1 MMNSKTHAYRAALF
15 WRLFSNYFVLILI
28 PVIAAGILA
37 FFYFARLIEKDA
49 EKLNAVVM
57 SHFSEQTDT
66 AFHALQTNMIDM
78 LSTSNLSGLLR
89 ETDTSPEN
97 RRRSELIH
105 TLREQLISLQSAELA
120 SKAFLYF
127 EDQDLVIDAD
137 TYTDKDYFF
146 QFRYPLNPQEKTAF
160 LSQMTGKKM
169 MQVSDPYASHLS
181 VLMSYPFNSD
191 EPDVYLVVNVH
202 LDRLQSR
209 MDIPEKWVTGT
220 ALADNDGR
228 VISQSGLTES
238 ETRWL
243 QERVRSQMKPFQ
255 FLVSDGKALSLS
267 RSNYNGAWYYVSI
280 VDLHTLLKPVH
291 TARLVAWV
299 FLVFFLTVGGL
310 VSSYF
315 SKRLCE
321 PIQEI
326 KEGLKLHRA
335 SQAPIP
341 DEGDDFDA
349 IKRFSQLIVT
359 ENKQLSQ
366 MVSGMMPIVQEHFVT
381 KILLGEYRDALSIE
395 IYAKEIDFPYNKKA
409 MRTALAVALHYEP
422 SVDERMS
429 ETSKSFL
436 MAELKERIRKASPSA
451 VWLCQT
457 KPGIVACVVHHDP
470 FLRFGP
476 NDAAE
481 LIAII
486 LRHYGSYFKATIGIG
501 KTVHAIE
508 DLHISYEH
516 AASVLKSRGLDEEVE
531 ICTDRSEPDGPP
543 WDNFLSVQD
552 INRMMNQYKTKE
564 YDKLLQAALELL
576 EEGRRRRASAS
587 QVKHMCTDVLN
598 AWIRAVGT
606 EHHDVNVPF
615 YSGLYDRLN
624 RCMTWDDLQRCMQSV
639 HALLFPTSEAGDRA
653 KRISDILDYID
664 ANYNQELSI
673 EYFAA
678 VMNMSVGHF
687 SRTFKEE
694 VGEKYVEYIA
704 KCRVRKAKQFLLES
718 DMTIDDIAE
727 AVGYWGRNSFI
738 RTFRKYEGTTPAKY
752 RSAYQ

>member
-1 MMNSKTHAYRAALF
+1 MNPKTHAFRMALF
-15 WRLFSNYFVLILI
+15 WRLFLNYFALILI
-28 PVIAAGILA
+28 PVIVAGILV

-49 EKLNAVVM
+49 ETLNAVVM
-57 SHFSEQTDT
+57 SHFSEQTD
-66 AFHALQTNMIDM
+66 ASFHALQTDIIDM

-89 ETDTSPEN
+89 ETDASPEN

-105 TLREQLISLQSAELA
+105 TLREQLINLQSGELA

-127 EDQDLVIDAD
+127 ADQDLVIDAD
-137 TYTDKDYFF
+137 TYTDKDYYFR
-146 QFRYPLNPQEKTAF
+146 FRYPLNPQEQAAF

-181 VLMSYPFNSD
+181 VLMSYPFNTND
-191 EPDVYLVVNVH
+191 PDVYLVVNVH
-202 LDRLQSR
+202 QDRLQRR

-243 QERVRSQMKPFQ
+243 QERVRSQTKPSL
-255 FLVSDGKALSLS
+255 FLISDGKALSLS
-267 RSNYNGAWYYVSI
+267 RSQYNEAWYYVSI
-280 VDLHTLLKPVH
+280 ADLRTLMKPVY
-291 TARLVAWV
+291 TARLVAWA
-299 FLVFFLTVGGL
+299 FLVFFLSVGGL

-321 PIQEI
+321 PILEI

-335 SQAPIP
+335 SHAPP
-341 DEGDDFDA
+341 SDEGDDFDA
-349 IKRFSQLIVT
+349 IKRVSRLIVT
-359 ENKQLSQ
+359 ENKHLSQ
-366 MVSGMMPIVQEHFVT
+366 MVDDMTPIVQEHFVT
-381 KILLGEYRDALSIE
+381 KMLLGEYRDALSIE
-395 IYAKEIDFPYNKKA
+395 IYAKEIDFPYHKKA
-409 MRTALAVALHYEP
+409 IRTALAVALHYE
-422 SVDERMS
+422 SSADERLS

-436 MAELKERIRKASPSA
+436 MAELKERIRKSSPSA

-457 KPGIVACVVHHDP
+457 KPGVLACVVHHDP

-481 LIAII
+481 LIAIV
-486 LRHYGSYFKATIGIG
+486 LRQYGGYFKATIGIG
-501 KTVHAIE
+501 KTVHAVE
-508 DLHISYEH
+508 ELHVSYEH
-516 AASVLKSRGLDEEVE
+516 AASVLKHRGLDEDVE
-531 ICTDRSEPDGPP
+531 ICSDRSAPDGPP

-552 INRMMNQYKTKE
+552 INRMMNQYKSKE
-564 YDKLLQAALELL
+564 YDKLLQSALELL
-576 EEGRRRRASAS
+576 EEGRRRSAGAS
-587 QVKHMCTDVLN
+587 QVKQVCTDVLN

-606 EHHDVNVPF
+606 EHQDVNVPF

-624 RCMTWDDLQRCMQSV
+624 RCMTWDDVRRCMKSV
-639 HALLFPTSEAGDRA
+639 HALLFPTSEAGDRS
-653 KRISDILDYID
+653 KQFSDILDYID
-664 ANYNQELSI
+664 AHYNQELSI
-673 EYFAA
+673 EYFADA
-678 VMNMSVGHF
+678 MNMSVGHF

-704 KCRVRKAKQFLLES
+704 KCRMRKAKQFLLES
-718 DMTIDDIAE
+718 NMTIDDIAE

-738 RTFRKYEGTTPAKY
+738 RTFRKYEGITPAKY
-752 RSAYQ
+752 RSAYR